1 MKNMSKDVNSN
12 QYVFCWRCGRIM
24 YENIK
29 TGRTGCRN
37 SRCLGYMLGSK
48 HLGNDVLRPIRH

>member
-1 MKNMSKDVNSN
+1 MSKNEKAN
-12 QYVFCWRCGRIM
+12 QYVFCWRCGRIL

-29 TGRTGCRN
+29 TGRSGCRN